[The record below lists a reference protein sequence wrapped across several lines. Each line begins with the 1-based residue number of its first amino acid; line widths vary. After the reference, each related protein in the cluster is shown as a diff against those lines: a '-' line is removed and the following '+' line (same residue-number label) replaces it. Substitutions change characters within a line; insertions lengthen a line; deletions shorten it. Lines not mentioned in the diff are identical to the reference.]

1 MFISDFDSKKT
12 SINEQNELQSPV
24 KKIGSKISKGLGRA
38 VNPAM
43 TGLSI
48 ADIVQSAKDED
59 YTGAALSTGSALAY
73 GAGAKFPAIA
83 APAFAVGA
91 GLDVANVLRD
101 PETRAQIAQAV
112 KKPFTSNNINQ
123 RGRGRNV
130 LPPGKTA
137 AELQST
143 NDPDEFDLE
152 MDKLRENKLQT
163 AIDAA
168 KQAITKIAKPAPK
181 NKKTGSTSQ
190 PRIRAG
196 ASDSDSE
203 SLIPVY
209 RYHVVRTGGNIQDS
223 PAFPDREQAEKFMK
237 ALPDVKNYSVQ
248 QQMSFAENKENFTA
262 SPGLIQSIKD
272 VESGNNPAAVSPK
285 GALGTMQV
293 MPATARDPGFGVKP
307 AKDFSPQELERVGQD
322 YFNAMLNRYDGDKR
336 LALIAYNM
344 GPAAADKWLKKGANV
359 RDLPGETQAYVP
371 KVLGK
376 YQQTETPPTSAVVS
390 PKRQTK
396 LLVTPT
402 TTSAPMAQAST
413 RRTSPVSTGYTPP
426 PGPKYIPPPQ
436 PELLDPIIRQKTRPD
451 SIEQIIKNKNLK
463 RADLNRLIQ
472 LLKDN
477 PEMFA
482 FMDSDSLNFL
492 HNINDLYNS
501 SKNIAESLNENIN
514 SLADLIYVDLESTHG
529 DLVSLYG
536 HEVVGDAI
544 HDVVLKHEQDAD
556 VNVSKLSSEVLKLLA
571 SRLEHQLEENNK
583 DSTDE
588 NTTTSTDKQNQNA
601 MIQIQADL
609 DKIKNTLDIK
619 ESKIYFN
626 VLATSPLECKQK
638 FGLRKDKKGWFL
650 RESADAKTK
659 LDAIR
664 AFTLL

>member
-1 MFISDFDSKKT
+1 MFISDFDSKNKT
-12 SINEQNELQSPV
+12 IREQNEAQSPV
-24 KKIGSKISKGLGRA
+24 KKIGSKISKGIGRA

-43 TGLSI
+43 AGLSI
-48 ADIVQSAKDED
+48 ADIIQSAKDED
-59 YTGAALSTGSALAY
+59 YAGAALSTGSALAY
-73 GAGAKFPAIA
+73 GAGSKFPAIA

-112 KKPFTSNNINQ
+112 KKPFTSTNTNQ

-143 NDPDEFDLE
+143 NDSDEFDLE
-152 MDKLRENKLQT
+152 MDKLREGKLQT

-168 KQAITKIAKPAPK
+168 KQAITKIAKPVPK
-181 NKKTGSTSQ
+181 NKKPASKSP
-190 PRIRAG
+190 PRMG
-196 ASDSDSE
+196 VGDSDSE
-203 SLIPVY
+203 SLTPIY
-209 RYHVVRTGGNIQDS
+209 QYHVVRTGGTVQDS
-223 PAFPDREQAEKFMK
+223 PAFPNREQAEKFMQ

-285 GALGTMQV
+285 GAMGTMQV
-293 MPATARDPGFGVKP
+293 MPTTARDPGFGVTP
-307 AKDFSPQELERVGQD
+307 ARDFSSQELERVGQD
-322 YFNAMLNRYDGDKR
+322 YFNAMLNKYGGDKR

-344 GPAAADKWLKKGANV
+344 GPTAADKWLTRGANT
-359 RDLPGETQAYVP
+359 RDLPRETQAYVP

-376 YQQTETPPTSAVVS
+376 YQQTETPPTSAVIS

-396 LLVTPT
+396 LLATPT
-402 TTSAPMAQAST
+402 TTSVPIAPRRSST
-413 RRTSPVSTGYTPP
+413 ISSRYTPP
-426 PGPKYIPPPQ
+426 PGPKYVPPPQ

-463 RADLNRLIQ
+463 KADLNKLIQ
-472 LLKDN
+472 LFKDN
-477 PEMFA
+477 PEVFA
-482 FMDSDSLNFL
+482 SMDSESLNL
-492 HNINDLYNS
+492 IQSINDLNNS

-514 SLADLIYVDLESTHG
+514 NLADLIYMNLESTHG

-544 HDVVLKHEQDAD
+544 HDIVVKHEQDAD
-556 VNVSKLSSEVLKLLA
+556 INISKLSSEVLKLLA

-583 DSTDE
+583 DSTDD
-588 NTTTSTDKQNQNA
+588 NAASADKQNQNA

-626 VLATSPLECKQK
+626 VLATSAVDCKHK
-638 FGLRKDKKGWFL
+638 FGLRKDHKGWYL
-650 RESADAKTK
+650 RENADPKKK
-659 LDAIR
+659 LDALR
-664 AFTLL
+664 AFQIL